1 MGTSAGASAGFRLG
15 SVASAAF
22 LRAIVGDLPSS
33 LVAEFTFVGRSG
45 GPVKALRGF
54 RKTHH
59 SVPDAVNPATL
70 GFLARLCTEELAEE
84 AEALFQAARQALAY
98 KRKDIAL
105 AVTSPSAVLSA
116 RDFTVELA
124 YSLEEADPARYT
136 VTATLSAL
144 RDLDVARS
152 PEFTGVFARRFSELS
167 FKLRQ
172 GTRVEAVIDAVESL
186 NADTGI
192 SVTYPSDCRDC
203 TLAVEGVDAV
213 VRCNGASLEVVFP
226 RPGAPAELIE
236 AFAAVREAFQLSKP
250 LKGMLG

>member
-1 MGTSAGASAGFRLG
+1 MP
-15 SVASAAF
+15 
-22 LRAIVGDLPSS
+22 GDLPSS
-33 LVAEFTFVGRSG
+33 LVADLTFVGRTG
-45 GPVKALRGF
+45 GLVKALRGF

-70 GFLARLCTEELAEE
+70 GFLARLCAEELAEE
-84 AEALFQAARQALAY
+84 AETLFQSARTALAY
-98 KRKDIAL
+98 KRKDITL
-105 AVTSPSAVLSA
+105 AVTSPSAVLTA

-136 VTATLSAL
+136 VTTTLSAL
-144 RDLDVARS
+144 RDLDVGRS
-152 PEFTGVFARRFSELS
+152 PELTGVFARRFSELS
-167 FKLRQ
+167 FTLRQ

-186 NADTGI
+186 EPATGL

-203 TLAVEGVDAV
+203 TLAVDGVDAV

-226 RPGAPAELIE
+226 RPGAPTELLE